1 MRATLCLLLV
11 AAAAAALP
19 AAALADRPAND
30 SQTSAIVIDATSS
43 ASAGT
48 TQDATLAKTDPSA
61 CGDIVTGTVWYAL
74 ANVPNRNVVLRLTT
88 AGGFD
93 ASVAVYRLRSGRLSS
108 VERNETD
115 ENGVATIAFS
125 ARDGDLVVIGQ
136 RTGSGPGTFTLAA
149 LVPQLPEVGSRAHA
163 ARRRARD
170 GGGVPRRERPLACRP
185 DSGDD
190 IPDQLRR
197 PGRRVPTFALYRPG
211 GLDDAHQSLLL
222 RCNRS
227 ASFTPGPDGGG
238 RYLVL
243 VGVAY
248 SSGRVPYR
256 IEVSRAQPDDT
267 APGLALP
274 VGVWH
279 SGRLHPSQADQL
291 DMYRFVL
298 ADRSDVTLRLARPW
312 PHNASLQLL
321 RDSGKSLD
329 RGRAIRR
336 PLAPGTYYVIVS
348 APTGGHMV
356 GYRLM
361 LRKHGVSTLS
371 IPELQKRHV
380 ALGIPLTLSAVIG
393 RPTGHVATVEIDR
406 LDPLQGWLFLRDV
419 GMRVALDA
427 SASVTWAP
435 SSVGIYRVRVTAPSR
450 SGYVTFSVAAP
461 PSGT

>member
-11 AAAAAALP
+11 AAAAVALP
-19 AAALADRPAND
+19 AAALADPPAND

-43 ASAGT
+43 ASDGT
-48 TQDATLAKTDPSA
+48 TQDATLAKTDPSV
-61 CGDIVTGTVWYAL
+61 CGDSVTGTVWYAL
-74 ANVPNRNVVLRLTT
+74 ATVPDRNVVLRLTT
-88 AGGFD
+88 AGGLD

-108 VERNETD
+108 VECNETD
-115 ENGVATIAFS
+115 ENGIATIAFS

-136 RTGSGPGTFTLAA
+136 QTGSGPGTFTLAA
-149 LVPQLPEVGSRAHA
+149 LVPQLPGRTLHGAGRGTVEEFLDESDLWHVGLTAGTTYRISFVVPG
-163 ARRRARD
+163 D
-170 GGGVPRRERPLACRP
+170 GC
-185 DSGDD
+185 
-190 IPDQLRR
+190 
-197 PGRRVPTFALYRPG
+197 PTFALYRPG

-243 VGVAY
+243 VGIAY

-312 PHNASLQLL
+312 PHNVSLQLL

-329 RGRAIRR
+329 RGHAIRR
-336 PLAPGTYYVIVS
+336 PLAPGTYYVVVS

-371 IPELQKRHV
+371 IPELQKRHA

-393 RPTGHVATVEIDR
+393 RPTGRVATVEIDR

-419 GMRVALDA
+419 RMRVALDA
-427 SASVTWAP
+427 SASVTWTP

-450 SGYVTFSVAAP
+450 SGYVTFSVAVP

>member
-1 MRATLCLLLV
+1 M
-11 AAAAAALP
+11 
-19 AAALADRPAND
+19 
-30 SQTSAIVIDATSS
+30 
-43 ASAGT
+43 
-48 TQDATLAKTDPSA
+48 
-61 CGDIVTGTVWYAL
+61 
-74 ANVPNRNVVLRLTT
+74 
-88 AGGFD
+88 
-93 ASVAVYRLRSGRLSS
+93 
-108 VERNETD
+108 
-115 ENGVATIAFS
+115 
-125 ARDGDLVVIGQ
+125 
-136 RTGSGPGTFTLAA
+136 
-149 LVPQLPEVGSRAHA
+149 
-163 ARRRARD
+163 
-170 GGGVPRRERPLACRP
+170 
-185 DSGDD
+185 
-190 IPDQLRR
+190 
-197 PGRRVPTFALYRPG
+197 
-211 GLDDAHQSLLL
+211 
-222 RCNRS
+222 
-227 ASFTPGPDGGG
+227 
-238 RYLVL
+238 L
-243 VGVAY
+243 VGIAY

-427 SASVTWAP
+427 SASVTWTP